1 VAERGWCV
9 PDELFL
15 GLCRSAMKSRRL
27 TRLLELLNLL
37 QSAHATSS
45 GDLAVALGCSRRT
58 IFRDI
63 KALRQSGV
71 DVRFA
76 REEGAYVATSDN
88 SLPTSHLEE
97 GECVAVLV
105 AALMSPLSQTEAF
118 AGKVSQGVA
127 KLMGKA
133 RPQVRRKVN
142 VLLRSIAV
150 EACRASLLDPQ
161 KEVFEKIIDAL
172 CERRQVRIY
181 YRFGDHKDLQCT
193 KISSYR
199 LTPCESGWSLIAR
212 SSIHRGV
219 VQFDLSGIEKV
230 EPTGDRYAIPLRYLQ
245 SSSGSSMRLGGRIS
259 A

>member
-1 VAERGWCV
+1 
-9 PDELFL
+9 
-15 GLCRSAMKSRRL
+15 MKSRRL
-27 TRLLELLNLL
+27 TRFLELLNLL

-58 IFRDI
+58 VFRDI

-71 DVRFA
+71 NIRFA
-76 REEGAYVATSDN
+76 KEEGAYVATPDK

-127 KLMGKA
+127 KLMGRV
-133 RPQVRRKVN
+133 RPRVRRKVN
-142 VLLRSIAV
+142 VLVRSIAV
-150 EACRASLLDPQ
+150 EACQASLLDPR
-161 KEVFEKIIDAL
+161 KEVFEEIIDAL

-181 YRFGDHKDLQCT
+181 YRLDDHQDLQCT

-199 LTPCESGWSLIAR
+199 LTPCDSGWRLIAR
-212 SSIHRGV
+212 SSLHRGV
-219 VQFDLSGIEKV
+219 VQFDLSEIEKV

-245 SSSGSSMRLGGRIS
+245 SSWCSSTRLDGRIS